1 MTESKIIP
9 TIYTWRVRFGLLALI
24 LTVLFVQPTLLSLLV
39 GLAVTS
45 AGLWLR
51 LWACGHL
58 KKEKELTTSGP
69 YRYTRNPLYLGNIF
83 IGIGVVIGS
92 NSWGVI
98 VIFAIYFLV
107 FYPVIILEEKRRMQ
121 KFFPLQY
128 SPYSKNVPLFFPN
141 FRPSWPK
148 SPRKFSWQLYLYNK
162 ETRALFGA
170 LFYWAI
176 LTALMFFFS

>member
-1 MTESKIIP
+1 MSESKIIT
-9 TIYTWRVRFGLLALI
+9 TIYQWRVRFSLLALI
-24 LTVLFVQPTLLSLLV
+24 LTILFARPILLSLLV
-39 GLAVTS
+39 GLTVTI
-45 AGLWLR
+45 AGLSLR

-58 KKEKELTTSGP
+58 IKEKELTTSGP
-69 YRYTRNPLYLGNIF
+69 YRYTRNPLYLGNII

-98 VIFAIYFLV
+98 VIFAIYFLL

-121 KFFPLQY
+121 KIFPLQY

-148 SPRKFSWQLYLYNK
+148 SPRKFSWQLYKDNK
-162 ETRALFGA
+162 ENRALFGA
-170 LFYWAI
+170 LIYWAA
-176 LTALMFFFS
+176 LTVLIFFS